1 MKRKTIRYLFVFA
14 FIFAFMAFP
23 ALLKPQKAFAGSPI
37 PPLKLETDQ
46 VVLDRVYYDDEEG
59 LIDEVCI
66 DVTSDSCDIASINVP
81 NESKKYIS
89 VRIDDTGRSLWVK
102 GKAVGSCTFS
112 VVGDEGQPNPQ
123 PKPVTVTV
131 KKEYFNTKLKCQ
143 SYVYDHSYGTTK
155 MKLYSWP
162 NSDVKIKIGS
172 DTYLGKIG
180 SGGSGT
186 VKLSKVY
193 KLGSKIYITY
203 VNGEY
208 VAKQTL
214 PVYSATDVDSAKA
227 KKKTIKV
234 VFWNLHKG
242 DIIKLKYKKKIYT
255 KKVTKNY
262 DGKYKAV
269 KFKVKKKV
277 KPKNKFTVKVYN
289 KYKQPHDKVVFK
301 VKKGTTKC
309 KALSGKSYYH
319 YDPD

>member
-1 MKRKTIRYLFVFA
+1 MKRKTIRYLLVFA

-23 ALLKPQKAFAGSPI
+23 ALLKPQKAFAGSPT

-143 SYVYDHSYGTTK
+143 SYVYDISYGTTTLK
-155 MKLYSWP
+155 FYSWP
-162 NSDVKIKIGS
+162 NTSVKTVIGS
-172 DTYLGKIG
+172 DTYSVTVGAGGTGKI
-180 SGGSGT
+180 
-186 VKLSKVY
+186 KLKKVY
-193 KLGSKIYITY
+193 KLGAIAKTTY
-203 VNGEY
+203 TNG
-208 VAKQTL
+208 A
-214 PVYSATDVDSAKA
+214 YSATRKHTFYSDTELLKAVA

-234 VFWNLHKG
+234 KCYDLHKG
-242 DIIKLKYKKKIYT
+242 DVVKLKYKKKTYS
-255 KKVTKNY
+255 KKITKNY
-262 DGKYKAV
+262 NDKYKKPHSKI
-269 KFKVKKKV
+269 KF
-277 KPKNKFTVKVYN
+277 
-289 KYKQPHDKVVFK
+289 Q
-301 VKKGTTKC
+301 VKKGTSAC
-309 KALSGKSYYH
+309 KILKEVFYGEYE
-319 YDPD
+319 